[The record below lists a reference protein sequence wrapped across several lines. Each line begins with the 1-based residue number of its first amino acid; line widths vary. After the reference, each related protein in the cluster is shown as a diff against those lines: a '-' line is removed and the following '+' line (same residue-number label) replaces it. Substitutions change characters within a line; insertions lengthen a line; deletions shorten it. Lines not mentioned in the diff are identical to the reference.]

1 MELIKAHRPTMWPR
15 DSKWY
20 ELHYLLHHTTDDK
33 EDVAIRVMDSDVE
46 GGFSFEMR
54 TNLRE
59 WVRNQNLACARYQ
72 AQYRIG
78 AQWEHERT
86 FYPDFKH
93 YVDGTET
100 ELLPDEGELAVVVWR
115 YDMDEWFDEAT
126 RYHR

>member
-1 MELIKAHRPTMWPR
+1 MWPR